1 MRTPDF
7 LSNLFDYLN
16 NNVEYAVLRNFE
28 GLPLKNNSRDID
40 IAIEK
45 KEFIRI
51 RKDLIKIIE
60 NCNWKL
66 VTYLK
71 SDRLITWV
79 CGIVRED
86 QSVDLVQLDFFYHTS
101 LYGIILLQN
110 KDILKN
116 RIFNGQLYH
125 VDKEYEF
132 LDKYVYDRAVG
143 VQYPD
148 KYKET
153 RNAAENKSV
162 VLKTL
167 KQIFNCN
174 SVEEC
179 DKKSRN
185 SLLKSL
191 LKFNLKRFGFRCIYN
206 YLKFEYYHIKNYI
219 FSNTGFS
226 IGFTGPDGS
235 GKTTVI
241 DLLIENLGDVFRKA
255 HEYYHFRPAL
265 FGNLGD
271 VAHSAGI
278 KKEVDH
284 NYDKPHRGGK
294 TNIFSSFLR
303 LVYYS
308 TDYFWGYFMK
318 VKSKIRITRLVIFDR
333 YYTDIICDSRRSR
346 IYLNPKFLYWWGK
359 LFIPS
364 LKYNVLLTADT
375 QTILSRK
382 NELNADGIKMI
393 NDKIDYLSSKKGYI
407 KVLNDSTPQDAVVK
421 ILNHIFENQHKK
433 NLKRLGYKVK

>member
-1 MRTPDF
+1 M
-7 LSNLFDYLN
+7 
-16 NNVEYAVLRNFE
+16 
-28 GLPLKNNSRDID
+28 
-40 IAIEK
+40 
-45 KEFIRI
+45 
-51 RKDLIKIIE
+51 
-60 NCNWKL
+60 
-66 VTYLK
+66 
-71 SDRLITWV
+71 
-79 CGIVRED
+79 
-86 QSVDLVQLDFFYHTS
+86 
-101 LYGIILLQN
+101 
-110 KDILKN
+110 
-116 RIFNGQLYH
+116 
-125 VDKEYEF
+125 
-132 LDKYVYDRAVG
+132 
-143 VQYPD
+143 
-148 KYKET
+148 
-153 RNAAENKSV
+153 
-162 VLKTL
+162 
-167 KQIFNCN
+167 
-174 SVEEC
+174 
-179 DKKSRN
+179 
-185 SLLKSL
+185 
-191 LKFNLKRFGFRCIYN
+191 KFNLKRFGFRCIYN